1 MQSVSSADTKS
12 DYFGCFLF
20 WRRRFFFVPP
30 VPSKPIITRA
40 AVNSVEL
47 EQLIEE
53 FSLFKS
59 DTASELMRRNYVRH
73 QQEQRRKMLAKL
85 EDNSQHADS
94 QVRSMCTTHRKL
106 FHCFLVL
113 KLIKTRNQVRGKR
126 NKHVSAEEA
135 KSWPDLVFCC
145 HLKELC
151 HDTFWLLSN
160 WMKTQNNSFLTKKNN
175 KEAITR

>member
-1 MQSVSSADTKS
+1 MIGWVSV
-12 DYFGCFLF
+12 FLF
-20 WRRRFFFVPP
+20 WRRWFFFAPP

-85 EDNSQHADS
+85 EDNSLHTES
-94 QVRSMCTTHRKL
+94 QVRFLYKTHWKL
-106 FHCFLVL
+106 FHYGDKWRKMVNFKLGKWNVKDEIFSMSRAWDKDKIWVSDGNWTHDLPNNGRVL
-113 KLIKTRNQVRGKR
+113 Y
-126 NKHVSAEEA
+126 
-135 KSWPDLVFCC
+135 P
-145 HLKELC
+145 
-151 HDTFWLLSN
+151 LSD
-160 WMKTQNNSFLTKKNN
+160 NNSWWARPFY
-175 KEAITR
+175 